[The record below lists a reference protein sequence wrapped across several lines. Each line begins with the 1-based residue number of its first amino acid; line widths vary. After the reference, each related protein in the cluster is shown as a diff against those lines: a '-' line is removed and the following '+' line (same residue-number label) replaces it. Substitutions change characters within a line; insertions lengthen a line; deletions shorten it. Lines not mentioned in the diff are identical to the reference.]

1 MIRGKCCTIKSSEAG
16 DFTVLMQE
24 NVILRKCTLK
34 YLGVKGMIHAIYF
47 QVIKKM
53 DKVLTFNECE

>member
-24 NVILRKCTLK
+24 NVILRKCALK
-34 YLGVKGMIHAIYF
+34 YLGVKGMIYAIYF